1 MPLIKDFQQENSG
14 VPKPPTTVKIPKP
27 AVAPPA
33 APESTLARGTDVAAF
48 EQGNPAE
55 LQIAP
60 DASALPESV
69 AAPETQPQPGLN
81 LTQYLGNTTPL
92 PLPAFDAPVVPQG
105 TSLWKDTQINLG
117 VPNLYDP
124 KIVTTQEPTL
134 YRNPL
139 STGSAAVDQANSNLR
154 STVQRTNAS
163 LDEQARNAQASQA
176 SLQNATRSALPN
188 TPDATKPWYGQ
199 ITDGLSRWAFGS
211 PAAEAAAKRGEVN
224 VSTGSYGANGAG
236 AGGLFNTIS
245 NFAIGLPLAV
255 QSTINRTTVEGIHQ
269 AAKLNNP
276 PLRQPILRKDP
287 FSGKEIYV
295 KLRYNDLSEKEQ
307 REYVA
312 RGYNQSIAWT
322 GFNQPITDLTGETNY
337 AGDLLR
343 LQRTARVA
351 EPNPELS
358 GKRTTGAFY
367 DVGKTK
373 EGFFERPQTA
383 IPEIVYNLL
392 TPGNKIDIAGEVVGR
407 AIGFV
412 AKPLVKKVAP
422 IFRRAA
428 GTKPVQAEIVTPP
441 PSRAVP
447 SSAIEVSRAVRTTN
461 TPEAPFT
468 PPTASSGTPVTPNYN
483 QGVILKLD
491 PSQQLPSSKPI
502 IPAYKGASVRPS
514 SAEEQLGKIVTP
526 PGQSYTY
533 EVDPSLAVSAPISR
547 PTNPV
552 AVTRE
557 GKPILAL
564 PPAVANI
571 PDYKPTLTQVFPKTD
586 AVGLA
591 AEVGIGTPGRIIEFT
606 PETSTRSLED
616 VIAHLRKTPEGRE
629 ILQDYTGKT
638 WEEFREHIA
647 KNHSD
652 IDVGQFGS
660 IGTKVEEIN
669 PAPPKLSDLTEQST
683 ELAEQRA
690 LVEQPIQQLE
700 QLFDEAV
707 DLGRRTD
714 DRLPLTKLTAEDFY
728 RAIDNG
734 AKPPLVDEALSVF
747 ERDIAEALR
756 TNNTDALSRV
766 RFEYQQQQ
774 IAKALELHNAALE
787 PRPLLTAESKFPRY
801 ISPDA
806 PRVVFHG
813 TALARF
819 TPDYNVETF
828 GSRGELGSGLYTTTN
843 KEEAV
848 SYARAVV
855 GENRSAEIAYEP
867 IKPQVVELETS
878 AFKAPLNA
886 RAIIQSNSDE
896 AKAVINSFSSVED
909 KRAVARSILVSGKKT
924 YADYVA
930 IAERQLAQTNASEQ
944 ALQTYNKRLSKRL
957 RGLGYD
963 AIHDPN
969 SGWFVAI
976 DNAKL
981 KQVVAEP
988 VEEATSAVEPA
999 IARYNADSLAAAS
1012 YPDHL
1017 TSDANLRDSAYKV
1030 LDQARADI
1038 DEKLAEVQQQAQAEI
1053 ANSVQEPVVKVADDV
1068 RLPEGTYDP
1077 VLVAKAKEELRA
1089 EGFST
1094 DQLFLRY
1101 DGYENGA
1108 EVYRPTVNGHVAQ
1121 AGKELYAETKLQQF
1135 EMIPAIVSSRV
1146 KDGSKQF
1153 YLVDANDI
1161 DLKPKPTPAQIEVK
1175 AVEVQAVAVYDAGK
1189 TADLSSLEK
1198 QIVKTDDEVLAEI
1211 TQDIVD
1217 LKIKYKTLDPTT
1229 DEAID
1234 LATEIGESEI
1244 VLREFSEKMNQPPNL
1259 RFASFSNYDGVFGQG
1274 KIEAIEPKVPEVFES
1289 GKTEA
1294 LTELITK
1301 NYQNYDVE
1309 IVLYSDTNVV
1319 FEATP
1324 YHLPNSIVPA
1334 YDVSWNVGGKTSKV
1348 EGVTV
1353 PVSSIK
1359 NIAKAWQDF
1368 LAKPESKLLFTAEA
1382 SGKTAE
1388 EIASKTKMY
1397 SSYGFEPTSSG
1408 LLVADNRAGQ
1418 LSAKGKIKPLDKES
1432 ALEIGKSIAEKGYVP
1447 EKYVRVSLDLVKNNG
1462 YSMGEVSINLPK
1474 SEAIN
1479 LAEDDAALFAKYAND
1494 KADFTANVTSLER
1507 LKYIPLRERATHL
1520 YNDHNLHLSI
1530 DRKKPKGLKVPGYEV
1545 SWASNGLLFRN
1556 ANDKATSIDGL
1567 KRLTKA
1573 WETFVSNPNARVVFT
1588 ATISGTSAE
1597 EIATKLRQY
1606 QRFGFRLA
1614 DKGGYLIGDNR
1625 LGQLINPT
1633 APRLSKEDAFA
1644 VATSLLKK
1652 RGIPKKYQTTSFDEV
1667 NGFSLSP
1674 DSPLTSANAA
1684 PSPQTTIDSAVDFSN
1699 LDSNGLKAKA
1709 AEYGVSVEGINF
1721 RSKPQRDALRKQL
1734 EEAAAKQQ
1742 EPIITKTPRE
1752 MAAEYLAG
1760 KTKSINVE
1768 TIDQLKSNPKFKDDD
1783 SLVLLP
1789 SDAVQLPNALKL
1801 IADQRKQLEKIG
1813 YRPYVERKLK
1823 TTLEEIIA
1831 LNPELQGLNVDEYME
1846 AVGVPVG
1853 KREDLKAVIAAMDR
1867 INETKAARLSDSGD
1881 RSNYVPTN
1889 MLLEEGITE
1898 EQLNGLY
1905 NKYDNGL
1912 SLSTEGASAGI
1923 HTGNPYPTD
1932 FRVTISPPDTY
1943 IERLEDGNGYKPS
1956 AQSNPHNSTT
1966 DLLNVANEEPPSL
1979 CNL

>member
-1 MPLIKDFQQENSG
+1 MPLIKDYQQENSG
-14 VPKPPTTVKIPKP
+14 VPKPPATIKVPKP
-27 AVAPPA
+27 AVDRTVETPNLI
-33 APESTLARGTDVAAF
+33 SAF
-48 EQGNPAE
+48 EEGNPAD

-60 DASALPESV
+60 GATALPDSV
-69 AAPETQPQPGLN
+69 AAPEPSAQPQQPGLN

-154 STVQRTNAS
+154 GTVQRSNAS

-176 SLQNATRSALPN
+176 AIQNATRSALPN
-188 TPDATKPWYGQ
+188 TPDATKPWYWQ
-199 ITDGLSRWAFGS
+199 VTDGLSRWAFGS

-224 VSTGSYGANGAG
+224 VATGSYGANGAG
-236 AGGLFNTIS
+236 AGGLFNTVS

-269 AAKLNNP
+269 AAKLSNP

-287 FSGKEIYV
+287 FSGKETYV

-337 AGDLLR
+337 AADLLR

-358 GKRTTGAFY
+358 GRRSTGPFY
-367 DVGKTK
+367 DAGKTK
-373 EGFFERPQTA
+373 EGFFERPGTA
-383 IPEIVYNLL
+383 TAEILYNLL
-392 TPGNKIDIAGEVVGR
+392 TPGNKIDIAGELVGR
-407 AIGFV
+407 AIGV
-412 AKPLVKKVAP
+412 VVAP

-428 GTKPVQAEIVTPP
+428 GTKKVQVVQAEIVTPP
-441 PSRAVP
+441 PGKSAP
-447 SSAIEVSRAVRTTN
+447 SSAIEVSGAVRTTN

-468 PPTASSGTPVTPNYN
+468 PPTAPSGAPVTPNYN

-491 PSQQLPSSKPI
+491 PSQQLPASKPI

-526 PGQSYTY
+526 PGKSYTY

-547 PTNPV
+547 PTTPV

-557 GKPILAL
+557 GKPVLAL
-564 PPAVANI
+564 PPAVENI

-591 AEVGIGTPGRIIEFT
+591 AEVGVGTPGRIIEFT
-606 PETSTRSLED
+606 PETSTRSLEN
-616 VIAHLRKTPEGRE
+616 VIAHLSKTPEGRQ

-669 PAPPKLSDLTEQST
+669 PSPPKLSDLTEQAT

-700 QLFDEAV
+700 KLFDEAV

-734 AKPPLVDEALSVF
+734 AKPPLLNEALNVF

-787 PRPLLTAESKFPRY
+787 PRPLLTAEAKFPRY
-801 ISPDA
+801 ISSNA
-806 PRVVFHG
+806 PPVVYHG

-843 KEEAV
+843 KAEAA
-848 SYARAVV
+848 SYAKAVV
-855 GENRSAEIAYEP
+855 GENRSAEIAYESL
-867 IKPQVVELETS
+867 KPQVIELDTS

-886 RAIIQSNSDE
+886 RAEIAAQTDE
-896 AKAVINSFSSVED
+896 AKAVINSFSSIED
-909 KRAVARSILVSGKKT
+909 KRAVARAILDSPKKT

-930 IAERQLAQTNASEQ
+930 LAERRLAETNASEQ

-963 AIHDPN
+963 AIHDPQ
-969 SGWFVAI
+969 SGWFAAI
-976 DNAKL
+976 DNGKL
-981 KQVVAEP
+981 KQVNAEPVAEP
-988 VEEATSAVEPA
+988 ASAVESA
-999 IARYNADSLAAAS
+999 IARYNADTTAAAS

-1038 DEKLAEVQQQAQAEI
+1038 DERLAEVQQQAQAEI
-1053 ANSVQEPVVKVADDV
+1053 ANAVQEPVVKVAEPPPQ
-1068 RLPEGTYDP
+1068 LPEGTYDP

-1089 EGFST
+1089 EGFSS

-1101 DGYENGA
+1101 DGFENGA

-1121 AGKELYAETKLQQF
+1121 ASIELYDETKLPQF
-1135 EMIPAIVSSRV
+1135 EMVPAVVSGRN

-1153 YLVDANDI
+1153 FLVDASDI
-1161 DLKPKPTPAQIEVK
+1161 SLKPKPTPAQIEVK

-1198 QIVKTDDEVLAEI
+1198 PVVKTNDEILAEF

-1217 LKIKYKTLDPTT
+1217 LKSKYKTLDPTT

-1244 VLREFSEKMNQPPNL
+1244 FFREFSEKMNQPPNL
-1259 RFASFSNYDGVFGQG
+1259 RFGGFSNYDGVFGAGNTKALVELKQVSAREAAIAKTPIIG
-1274 KIEAIEPKVPEVFES
+1274 KALALYEKRLLPSLDVDVPFEYKGTPFDPAFSTVESRTFANNKYHAELPYKELSDFLQVNKTKTKVLAEKLSSTLKDITELYKKYNNGVFNYKGADDSSEISLGKLRSYYKGLGEIQQQIEKNLASVAPPKATGVAKAASSVSPSFDNAISDALGGNTKEAYTFFKQELGTKFVDTDRLKALGVPDEAIEALRENTPTINDYPLV
-1289 GKTEA
+1289 GNGEA
-1294 LTELITK
+1294 FQSYFVAKIDEFKYELD
-1301 NYQNYDVE
+1301 QLE
-1309 IVLYSDTNVV
+1309 
-1319 FEATP
+1319 
-1324 YHLPNSIVPA
+1324 
-1334 YDVSWNVGGKTSKV
+1334 
-1348 EGVTV
+1348 
-1353 PVSSIK
+1353 
-1359 NIAKAWQDF
+1359 
-1368 LAKPESKLLFTAEA
+1368 
-1382 SGKTAE
+1382 
-1388 EIASKTKMY
+1388 
-1397 SSYGFEPTSSG
+1397 
-1408 LLVADNRAGQ
+1408 RAGV
-1418 LSAKGKIKPLDKES
+1418 KGTEE
-1432 ALEIGKSIAEKGYVP
+1432 ALEIKKDIRNTLDEWSDLIKKNNYKTDAIAVYLPKAEAKKLAKAATSAASSP
-1447 EKYVRVSLDLVKNNG
+1447 PSSATDFSSLD
-1462 YSMGEVSINLPK
+1462 S
-1474 SEAIN
+1474 
-1479 LAEDDAALFAKYAND
+1479 
-1494 KADFTANVTSLER
+1494 
-1507 LKYIPLRERATHL
+1507 
-1520 YNDHNLHLSI
+1520 
-1530 DRKKPKGLKVPGYEV
+1530 KGM
-1545 SWASNGLLFRN
+1545 
-1556 ANDKATSIDGL
+1556 
-1567 KRLTKA
+1567 
-1573 WETFVSNPNARVVFT
+1573 
-1588 ATISGTSAE
+1588 
-1597 EIATKLRQY
+1597 
-1606 QRFGFRLA
+1606 
-1614 DKGGYLIGDNR
+1614 
-1625 LGQLINPT
+1625 
-1633 APRLSKEDAFA
+1633 
-1644 VATSLLKK
+1644 
-1652 RGIPKKYQTTSFDEV
+1652 
-1667 NGFSLSP
+1667 
-1674 DSPLTSANAA
+1674 
-1684 PSPQTTIDSAVDFSN
+1684 
-1699 LDSNGLKAKA
+1699 KAKA
-1709 AEYGVSVEGINF
+1709 AELGVSVEGINF
-1721 RSKPQRDALRKQL
+1721 RSKPQREALRKQL
-1734 EEAAAKQQ
+1734 EEVAPKNKVEKATQSSPPPDDLVDELQEAKDNLA
-1742 EPIITKTPRE
+1742 K
-1752 MAAEYLAG
+1752 AVAE
-1760 KTKSINVE
+1760 
-1768 TIDQLKSNPKFKDDD
+1768 D
-1783 SLVLLP
+1783 SL
-1789 SDAVQLPNALKL
+1789 
-1801 IADQRKQLEKIG
+1801 
-1813 YRPYVERKLK
+1813 
-1823 TTLEEIIA
+1823 
-1831 LNPELQGLNVDEYME
+1831 PE
-1846 AVGVPVG
+1846 
-1853 KREDLKAVIAAMDR
+1853 
-1867 INETKAARLSDSGD
+1867 
-1881 RSNYVPTN
+1881 
-1889 MLLEEGITE
+1889 
-1898 EQLNGLY
+1898 
-1905 NKYDNGL
+1905 
-1912 SLSTEGASAGI
+1912 
-1923 HTGNPYPTD
+1923 
-1932 FRVTISPPDTY
+1932 PP
-1943 IERLEDGNGYKPS
+1943 
-1956 AQSNPHNSTT
+1956 NPHKTTT
-1966 DLLNVANEEPPSL
+1966 DLLNAANEEPPNL
-1979 CNL
+1979 CQL